1 MDPALFLGQRDTG
14 GIPAVCPQ
22 AGCLV
27 NGDSGIIGQLR
38 ARPALQLVFMLP
50 RRPFAGEIDLGGS
63 RDPREYQDKTRQFHL
78 CESRHYFFPAPAL
91 TARLL
96 YTDSTNASADCRV
109 TS

>member
-1 MDPALFLGQRDTG
+1 MDPSC
-14 GIPAVCPQ
+14 PPQ
-22 AGCLV
+22 AGRIV
-27 NGDSGIIGQLR
+27 NGDSEIIAQLR

-63 RDPREYQDKTRQFHL
+63 RDPRRERQDKTRQFDL
-78 CESRHYFFPAPAL
+78 CEARHYFFPAPAL

-109 TS
+109 TSYRPS